1 MHYAGACLLPSANAF
16 KYYSRGSPPTGRDEL
31 TDQPLL
37 ATGDALL
44 MESHKMAVLEQDV
57 VYCITVRLT
66 GQSENATSQPLY
78 GKRPKH

>member
-1 MHYAGACLLPSANAF
+1 MQVPACFPQPMHSSIIVEEAHPQD
-16 KYYSRGSPPTGRDEL
+16 RDEL